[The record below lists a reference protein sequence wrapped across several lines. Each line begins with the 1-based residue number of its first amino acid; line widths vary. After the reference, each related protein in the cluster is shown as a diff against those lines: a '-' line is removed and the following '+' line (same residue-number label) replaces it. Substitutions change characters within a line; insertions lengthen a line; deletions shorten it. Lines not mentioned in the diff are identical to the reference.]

1 MSFLAYILSNFV
13 DYFYEEN
20 NSSEN
25 TNSEISKE
33 ELEKYNEK
41 FADLTNK
48 GKSNFFLFIILNNTK
63 KWTILDRQNL

>member
-1 MSFLAYILSNFV
+1 MSFLAYILSNFL
-13 DYFYEEN
+13 DHFYEEN

-41 FADLTNK
+41 YADLTNR
-48 GKSNFFLFIILNNTK
+48 GKPIFFSFYNFK
-63 KWTILDRQNL
+63 TIQKVDYS